1 MCIINKLK
9 LPREGMQLA
18 NPNRKWWALIG
29 VSLLGFIGFIDFTI
43 VNTALP
49 SIQKGL
55 LVNVHLS
62 ENQQH
67 LIRSLLSE
75 PGHAKDISSQFT
87 SAEAHKILP
96 LFKNAFMQGY
106 SSAMLLLFC
115 ISLAAFILVLL
126 VTKKKEV
133 ESKEKKLNNLRIRR

>member
-9 LPREGMQLA
+9 SPIEGMQLA

-29 VSLLGFIGFIDFTI
+29 VSLLGFVGFIDFTI

-49 SIQKGL
+49 SIQKDL
-55 LVNVHLS
+55 PVNVHLS

-75 PGHAKDISSQFT
+75 PDHAKDILSQFT
-87 SAEAHKILP
+87 SAEAHEILP

-115 ISLAAFILVLL
+115 ISRLL
-126 VTKKKEV
+126 
-133 ESKEKKLNNLRIRR
+133 LY

>member
-1 MCIINKLK
+1 
-9 LPREGMQLA
+9 MQLT

-29 VSLLGFIGFIDFTI
+29 VSLLGFVGFIDFTI

-49 SIQKGL
+49 SIQKDL
-55 LVNVHLS
+55 SANVQLS
-62 ENQQH
+62 ENQKY
-67 LIRSLLSE
+67 LIRTLLSD
-75 PGHAKDISSQFT
+75 PDHAKDILSQFT
-87 SAEAHKILP
+87 SAEAHEILP

-126 VTKKKEV
+126 VMKKQGV
-133 ESKEKKLNNLRIRR
+133 ESKENS